1 MKSSNQGKLKSKTIF
16 TCQQCGR
23 ENPKWLGCCPGCGTW
38 NSFVETKVILSHGAS
53 SSLYSTENKAQ
64 ELCKVEKGEFRRLH
78 LSSAELNRVLGG
90 GLVPGSLVLIGGE
103 PGIGK
108 STLLLQ
114 TSAMVAEN
122 NRTVAYI
129 SGEESINQV
138 KLRSERL
145 NINGKGVY
153 FLCETNLDLILG
165 YLEELSPGLVVIDSI
180 QTMYLE
186 SVGGAPGSIAQ
197 IRECTLRL
205 MYWAKQSNV
214 PVFIAGH
221 VTKDGSIAGPGTLEH
236 IVDVVLY
243 FESESPSSYRLLR
256 GVKNR
261 FGSTNEIGIF
271 EMTGK
276 GLIEVDNPSQVFLSQ
291 HSDATIGSV
300 VVSTIEGSRPLLVEI
315 QALTTSASFGPPRR
329 IANGVDPNRL
339 LLISA
344 VLSKRA
350 GLRLSNQDII
360 VSVTGG
366 LRVIEPAIDL
376 GIALAIASSLHNNRP
391 IAKLVVLGEIGLN
404 GELRA
409 VPQLERRITEAVRL
423 GFKSCLLP
431 VIASAAK
438 QSLSSADIQLL
449 EASSVTEALH
459 LGLSR
464 SSEAI
469 SKE

>member
-1 MKSSNQGKLKSKTIF
+1 
-16 TCQQCGR
+16 
-23 ENPKWLGCCPGCGTW
+23 
-38 NSFVETKVILSHGAS
+38 V
-53 SSLYSTENKAQ
+53 Q

-122 NRTVAYI
+122 NDAVAYI

-138 KLRSERL
+138 KLRAERL
-145 NINGKGVY
+145 NISGKGLY
-153 FLCETNLDLILG
+153 FLCETNLDAILG
-165 YLEELSPGLVVIDSI
+165 CLEELSPSLVAIDSI

-243 FESESPSSYRLLR
+243 FEGESRSSYRVLR

-271 EMTGK
+271 EMGSN
-276 GLIEVDNPSQVFLSQ
+276 GLIEVDNPSQVFLSE
-291 HSDATIGSV
+291 HNDATIGSV

-329 IANGVDPNRL
+329 IANGVDFNRL

-344 VLSKRA
+344 VLNKRA

-360 VSVTGG
+360 INVTGG
-366 LRVIEPAIDL
+366 LRVTEPAVDL
-376 GIALAIASSLHNNRP
+376 GIALAIASSLHNDRP
-391 IAKLVVLGEIGLN
+391 IARLVVLGEIGLN

-409 VPQLERRITEAVRL
+409 VPQLERRITEGGRL
-423 GFKSCLLP
+423 GFKSCLMPKLSP
-431 VIASAAK
+431 AIASAAK
-438 QSLSSADIQLL
+438 QSLNYTGIQLL
-449 EASSVTEALH
+449 EAGSVAEALH
-459 LGLSR
+459 LGLSKSR
-464 SSEAI
+464 
-469 SKE
+469 